1 MIFLASLTRQARL
14 DLLRR
19 ILQISEN
26 STTAN
31 LNANANLSID
41 LPGID
46 LDINLPVPGTGTS
59 SPTAPSSL
67 RTTLLRNLDQEVIIE
82 TSSGADVIG
91 TLIAVENDYI
101 VLVEA
106 GTGSLTFVRIARIV
120 SVQETEF

>member
-26 STTAN
+26 PTTAN

-46 LDINLPVPGTGTS
+46 VDINLPVPGTGTS

-120 SVQETEF
+120 SVQKTEF